1 MANQRIASALSHQ
14 ADTTGFVPSAGYEEG
29 NMSFSTDAIV
39 VDIEASLDCL
49 YDEDVDLDWEQM
61 LAPVELGSFMYMDCA
76 TQLETTNASLLSSDT
91 CACEQSTYW
100 SAATGVNCSSLPII
114 YYYHPD
120 YLGSVEFI
128 TDMRGDPYQFF
139 FNTIW
144 GENLQNQLA
153 FNTTAFS
160 SRFRFNGK
168 EWDEETGNFY
178 YGARYYDPKISVWL
192 SVDPLAHEYPSW
204 SPYVFTINDPI
215 NLVDPDGRKVA
226 KASQKEWNNHK
237 RRIKSELAHVNSL
250 LAAAVLNLSKGKPTN
265 ANFAE
270 LFERSGRL
278 QQTLKAM
285 SKAENDLRNT
295 FRIDTKL
302 NDDGKVY
309 YDIST
314 GEIVIQTDGNTSNF
328 VHEIE
333 HVRQF
338 YNHDIGFLKDGTGNA
353 AALDLFDE
361 VSAYKAQYAYDPA
374 SLMGISSSKNIMNF
388 SDISANWVAS
398 IHSSITKQ
406 KMYTRHGLTQVN
418 LFSPASDL
426 DKAWPG
432 KFTNKPNGY
441 TLSQAPSSFLH
452 MAK

>member
-1 MANQRIASALSHQ
+1 
-14 ADTTGFVPSAGYEEG
+14 
-29 NMSFSTDAIV
+29 
-39 VDIEASLDCL
+39 
-49 YDEDVDLDWEQM
+49 
-61 LAPVELGSFMYMDCA
+61 
-76 TQLETTNASLLSSDT
+76 
-91 CACEQSTYW
+91 
-100 SAATGVNCSSLPII
+100 
-114 YYYHPD
+114 
-120 YLGSVEFI
+120 VEFI